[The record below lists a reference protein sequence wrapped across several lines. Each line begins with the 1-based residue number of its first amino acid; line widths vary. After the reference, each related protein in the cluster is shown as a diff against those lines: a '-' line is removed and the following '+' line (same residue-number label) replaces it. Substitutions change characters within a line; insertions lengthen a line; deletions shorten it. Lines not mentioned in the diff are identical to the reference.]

1 MSTMDPDRPAPD
13 DEPDESDGPADE
25 LGPDQAPELGPDQ
38 APELG
43 PDRETSD

>member
-13 DEPDESDGPADE
+13 DEPGEGGDATDE

-43 PDRETSD
+43 PDQDTD